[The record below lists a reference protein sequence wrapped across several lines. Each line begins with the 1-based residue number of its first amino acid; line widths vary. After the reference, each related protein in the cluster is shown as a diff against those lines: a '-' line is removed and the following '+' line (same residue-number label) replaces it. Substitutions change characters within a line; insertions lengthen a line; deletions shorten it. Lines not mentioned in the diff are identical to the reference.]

1 MPMGAKAAIVYI
13 GEGLPRDAL
22 RNAPPF
28 DPVAS
33 AELAEAVLG
42 APVREVGRGPLDEST
57 WPDAATIGAMRFPD
71 FDLLCFKPLARD
83 RPSDLT
89 EWIRSMSPP
98 GNACGVF
105 MHSVVDFLS
114 MALWENGNVRRSL
127 SLAPDDGIMEDLGE
141 RYPFET
147 AYWNGDH
154 SIHDYAPDYPL
165 PFHPLELGE
174 TALRAW
180 FGFHLEG
187 PPDTAVDASSIEIP
201 CYRRTE

>member
-1 MPMGAKAAIVYI
+1 MGAKAAIVYI

-42 APVREVGRGPLDEST
+42 APVSEVGRAPLAAST
-57 WPDAATIGAMRFPD
+57 WPEAPEISAVSFPD
-71 FDLLCFKPLARD
+71 FDLVCFKPLAQD

-89 EWIRSMSPP
+89 EWIRAMSPA

-105 MHSVVDFLS
+105 MYSVYDYLS
-114 MALWENGNVRRSL
+114 MAVWEHGDVRRSL
-127 SLAPDDGIMEDLGE
+127 SLTPDEGILEDLGE

-147 AYWNGDH
+147 AFWNGDH
-154 SIHDYAPDYPL
+154 SIHDFAPDYPF

-174 TALRAW
+174 ATLGGW

-187 PPDTAVDASSIEIP
+187 VPNAGVDAWSIEMP